1 MIKKIRFE
9 IQPASYGEMGHLEFF
24 DDSTALKVDLNA
36 KTLTL
41 SSGEIINITAKA
53 SSEYNGD
60 YKAIQCFN
68 TTDGPSHTPACWCSA
83 TGSGE
88 KCWLEIEFESAIPK
102 HFANKL
108 TFCCGQEHGSYPAT
122 FTLFFIDENGGSE
135 QIGQPLYVDAH
146 NGIFEWVNVIRCF
159 VGKDGLYYFLRP
171 EAAI

>member
-24 DDSTALKVDLNA
+24 NNGTALKVDLNA

-53 SSEYNGD
+53 SSEYNSD

-68 TTDGPSHTPACWCSA
+68 TTGAPSHSYTCWCSA
-83 TGSGE
+83 TGSG
-88 KCWLEIEFESAIPK
+88 KCWLELEFEPALPK
-102 HFANKL
+102 NFANKM
-108 TFCCGQEHGSYPAT
+108 TFCCGQGHGSYPAT
-122 FTLFFIDENGGSE
+122 FTLFFIDENGDSE
-135 QIGQPLYVDAH
+135 QIGEPLYVDAH
-146 NGIFEWVNVIRCF
+146 NGVFEWVSVIRCF

-171 EAAI
+171 EVKI

>member
-9 IQPASYGEMGHLEFF
+9 IQPTSYGEMGHLEFF

-36 KTLTL
+36 RTLTL
-41 SSGEIINITAKA
+41 SSGEVINITVTA

-68 TTDGPSHTPACWCSA
+68 TTGAPEHMGTCWCSA
-83 TGSGE
+83 TSSGE

-102 HFANKL
+102 HFANKM
-108 TFCCGQEHGSYPAT
+108 TFCCGQGHGSFPGTY
-122 FTLFFIDENGGSE
+122 TLFFIDENGDSE

-146 NGIFEWVNVIRCF
+146 NGIFEWVNLVRCF

>member
-9 IQPASYGEMGHLEFF
+9 IQPTSYGEMAHLEFF

-41 SSGEIINITAKA
+41 ISGEVINITVTA
-53 SSEYNGD
+53 SSEYSG
-60 YKAIQCFN
+60 YAAINCFN
-68 TTDGPSHTPACWCSA
+68 TTGAPAHSSTCWCSA

-88 KCWLEIEFESAIPK
+88 KCWLEIEFKSAIPK

-108 TFCCGQEHGSYPAT
+108 TFCCGQGHGSYPAT
-122 FTLFFIDENGGSE
+122 FTLFFIDENRGSE
-135 QIGQPLYVDAH
+135 QIGQPLYVDKY
-146 NGIFEWVNVIRCF
+146 NGIFEWVSVIRCF

-171 EAAI
+171 EAKI